1 MPASQWATAQRA
13 RGLLLYSCLFLLL
26 PTRTSAAPLTEA
38 NAKWNV
44 NLEERHAPES
54 YRGEWRNH
62 TYFPSPDDWRSLSIY
77 QLITDRFA
85 DGEPRNNDLYQ
96 GGFDVRDMTYRHGG
110 DFLGLTQKLP
120 YIKGMGCQAIW
131 ISPIF
136 QNGFN
141 SYHQY
146 SQTDFTLLDQRL
158 GTLDELRQLA
168 DSAHRLGMYVIVDVV
183 MNHMGNEFFFEG
195 HQGESAPFR
204 IHEEGSRH
212 EYHLRPRRSNSDL
225 HWTPAG
231 RQPYIDFWYN
241 NTWDAD
247 ASYPGTLYGQHGE
260 PVEDQ
265 GRGTYSSSDFHHNGD
280 LQDYYD
286 PFQIHFGKLYGTMD
300 DLRLEHARVQQK
312 YIAMSKALISSCDI
326 DGFRVDTPMQVPL
339 NFYKAWAP
347 AVREHA
353 KSLGKA
359 SFGLFGEFY
368 VTPERYATMTGRG
381 RDRNMYG
388 TDRFIDGPATMKGGI
403 VYSYYWYMFTAFVYS
418 QPQYA
423 DGFALAYAEE
433 RSMIDVYDPANA
445 RHEYAMWNFC
455 NNHDNWRL
463 QSMTSTRHLH
473 VCLVVITF
481 WPGIP
486 LHYAGDEQNFDSPG
500 SALDGW
506 AREELGASL
515 AWQAVPTH
523 QSGNVASRDNFDMT
537 SGNYLFIARLN
548 ALRRAHFGSF
558 GSEECDKLMTPD
570 PPIQDVLAF
579 IRGCSEEQRVAVLA
593 NFHSTETREAL
604 LWSPWQEH
612 TELQDIIATSG
623 QLRIVVGAGGRL
635 QTSLPPLAAVALVP
649 GPRRSIPP
657 SVVAVSP
664 SHAAV
669 LSGPAG
675 TVQIVLSFDQPMHSS
690 AADGVSLDGF
700 AGMFSCM
707 TANCTK
713 VAATMLFETFC
724 DGVHVVEA
732 LEGLQSFLG
741 LGSFSSFRSTFTVD
755 RHRGIIARP
764 HMHEWPGLICNR
776 GRALCHNAAG
786 AEWLRIKNVGGNWT
800 AWRPYEAQSEW
811 QSFGGVGVLVQYHAE
826 GSSSY
831 IAGDCLVR
839 GLLRCYS
846 TWHKQ
851 MHLRGEFNDWGQDS
865 DLDMVPVDHFTWAAN
880 LSVDRFLRAKFAP
893 GRGWEK
899 SYGIHPTRKLL
910 YGLPLFDPRSKDFE
924 VEPYMSGAAASRRW
938 MVERGRW
945 SAHESITT
953 SADFAADIWISHR
966 CTPEPP
972 PCEPPEAS
980 EVGWK
985 CHSYRSGEDF
995 AWCASAG
1002 TQGCVMFAPRNAS
1015 EDMASCGTCDCCRKQ
1030 VAVLP
1035 KGDRRQCCILFNDL
1049 LLNYTITDDLSRCVA
1064 RGASPAPSWTL
1075 SSETSFQDARGSRCT
1090 DAGGSREVDKAA
1102 SQTIMPT
1109 EASERGDEL
1118 LAAWVPSQWKTALG
1132 LSVFILML
1140 IGLPFCHAPARLY
1153 LSIVRQSQAPLE
1165 SPRPPV
1171 ADKATEGSKR
1181 SKRHVVFA
1189 SLEHNVPELNIRG
1202 FTGDAGIFLEDLAK
1216 EHPRGTISFIHPMLG
1231 GCDYGELAWFTDLSM
1246 LVDGKSYVA
1255 KVLRWE
1261 SPKKEKGVKKVW
1273 YFVQHELFLERMQES
1288 IYPGPMSK
1296 LRVLRFFSLWN
1307 QAVALLLDA
1316 LRPDVFNCLDCH
1328 QAMAP
1333 LYLSELHIPMVLM
1346 LRKPLEMGSVD
1357 SELICDRCWRTTIAL
1372 RRLSVVFNLK
1382 LPTLRNFCTFEGRFN
1397 MMWAAVQR
1405 IKDCQSGR
1413 GLCVLSAATAASL
1426 RREHS
1431 LFQALQRKPRALGH
1445 PSRLVSLDVDS
1456 SVEDLK
1462 KQRASAKAALQRRA
1476 HLKEDPKARI
1486 LLFAGPWA
1494 QHTGAAQV
1502 AEVLPL
1508 ILVRHS
1514 SVQVA
1519 LFGTCSDLH
1528 GVLAQD
1534 GLAQVVSSFPGRVAV
1549 LDRLDFR
1556 RGVDFLLAPFNA
1568 EPVGQQDVELG
1579 LVGVPTCGCAVGALG
1594 RIPGVY
1600 FRPQNSASTLSL
1612 ASALFC
1618 ALEYCLTMD
1627 EEEYWQLAKAA
1638 TRTAQEGFGES
1649 FHHNLTEVYREVE
1662 TAFQTPAK
1670 NWGGAGALLW
1680 ETDASQE
1687 ELHRAVRA
1695 RRSTPLR
1702 RVSATAD
1709 MANEMEVIDIF
1720 DDREFLTQPVSETK
1734 AHDIMKAVAEEVL
1747 VSSAPT
1753 ESAVAL
1759 QRDISQARQL
1769 REERDVVERCLMKPC
1784 AWNLCLRIHL
1794 VMALCYTTTACGELL
1809 LQSLEV
1815 EGVAGRLVPS
1825 AQLWSAYHAGE
1836 ALGAVLWLTLS
1847 YGLPPN
1853 LLMATSQALGM
1864 ASFLLLPLLPEHLL
1878 EAKWSILSFAAVSG
1892 VQGSSRLL
1900 FLIWNFNEELQHGFQ
1915 VAIWRLGLLEGL
1927 RRSVAWLA
1935 LMTSYAESLWIYKQ
1949 VLFVVYFTAL
1959 VLLFKA
1965 PYCYAS
1971 YVLPITSV
1979 RAWLKKRS
1987 FLLLLASEVFISLGS
2002 YSAQDITQWWEL
2014 NGRAPEEIQ
2023 MFAFAMVVGLPLL
2036 LTILF
2041 SALRRLNVWGP
2052 WALRDFACL
2061 LPPGMLLRVL
2071 AVCDVRGHDRSELFV
2086 AALLAAAAVDA
2097 ARYTAVL
2104 CAMMTV
2110 LGNKWYAMKGCFL
2123 AALLASISRAA
2134 APRFQWWVA
2143 SMAGSEP
2150 KPFAGL
2156 PDLSELGE
2164 MTLWAVLP
2172 PAFAGYVCQV
2182 LAVLF
2187 FNEDV
2192 VTFKGHGC
2200 YLADGSE
2207 GDLCT
2212 SMRKFWVAKVRHR
2225 MARASSALSRQKD
2238 ALKEIPNQDE
2248 AAGASVLPSLL
2259 LSPRHGAGGSKHL
2272 CLSPKSDEEYSHQV
2286 HPSCGDDEDYD
2297 VPNEREGIS
2306 ELKSPRAEA
2315 EDAWKVGMPE
2325 KDTATTKSA
2334 VSFDVQTDFVTPS
2347 NKDSQGE
2354 EDKDGA
2360 TTVSFALGTSFGQD
2374 EGTDAASE
2382 KELEFACDQGT
2393 PEKDPAT
2400 TKSAVSFDVTPRSI
2414 DEDSQEA
2421 EKDMA
2426 TTANLPSQNHSGD
2439 EENLDD
2445 EEHRHSLDACSDGDG
2460 DSEQVSL

>member
-1 MPASQWATAQRA
+1 MEHDNLALNVEVGLVSGRTTTVQAALDETVGTLKRRAQIALGIGMGSLLDSFGCFVDGCTPVKKARMRNGDRLTLLHTSRVQVQASAGAFAAILSDGSVVTWGDANAGADSSRVQNRLKNVQQVQASDCAFAAILDDGSVVTWGDAVYGGSSSVVQDQLKHVQQIQASSNAFAAILSDGSVASRSAFAAILDDGSVVTWGDAAWGGDSSSVQGHLKTVQQIQATHCAFAAILDDGSVVTWGDANAGGDSSAVQDQLKNLRQIQSSCGAFAAILSDGSVVTWGDANAGAASSRVQNRLKNVQQVQASDCAFAAMLDDGSVVTWGDAFYGGNSSFVQDQLKTVRQVQCTATAFAAILDDGSVVTWGDAIAGGDSRA
-13 RGLLLYSCLFLLL
+13 
-26 PTRTSAAPLTEA
+26 
-38 NAKWNV
+38 V
-44 NLEERHAPES
+44 Q
-54 YRGEWRNH
+54 
-62 TYFPSPDDWRSLSIY
+62 D
-77 QLITDRFA
+77 QLR
-85 DGEPRNNDLYQ
+85 
-96 GGFDVRDMTYRHGG
+96 DVRQIQSAC
-110 DFLGLTQKLP
+110 LTFA
-120 YIKGMGCQAIW
+120 AIR
-131 ISPIF
+131 SD
-136 QNGFN
+136 G
-141 SYHQY
+141 S
-146 SQTDFTLLDQRL
+146 
-158 GTLDELRQLA
+158 
-168 DSAHRLGMYVIVDVV
+168 IVTWGVP
-183 MNHMGNEFFFEG
+183 
-195 HQGESAPFR
+195 QQS
-204 IHEEGSRH
+204 
-212 EYHLRPRRSNSDL
+212 
-225 HWTPAG
+225 AG
-231 RQPYIDFWYN
+231 RQYVRI
-241 NTWDAD
+241 
-247 ASYPGTLYGQHGE
+247 LKC
-260 PVEDQ
+260 
-265 GRGTYSSSDFHHNGD
+265 NG
-280 LQDYYD
+280 
-286 PFQIHFGKLYGTMD
+286 G
-300 DLRLEHARVQQK
+300 
-312 YIAMSKALISSCDI
+312 
-326 DGFRVDTPMQVPL
+326 
-339 NFYKAWAP
+339 
-347 AVREHA
+347 
-353 KSLGKA
+353 
-359 SFGLFGEFY
+359 
-368 VTPERYATMTGRG
+368 
-381 RDRNMYG
+381 
-388 TDRFIDGPATMKGGI
+388 
-403 VYSYYWYMFTAFVYS
+403 
-418 QPQYA
+418 
-423 DGFALAYAEE
+423 
-433 RSMIDVYDPANA
+433 
-445 RHEYAMWNFC
+445 
-455 NNHDNWRL
+455 
-463 QSMTSTRHLH
+463 
-473 VCLVVITF
+473 
-481 WPGIP
+481 
-486 LHYAGDEQNFDSPG
+486 
-500 SALDGW
+500 
-506 AREELGASL
+506 
-515 AWQAVPTH
+515 
-523 QSGNVASRDNFDMT
+523 
-537 SGNYLFIARLN
+537 
-548 ALRRAHFGSF
+548 
-558 GSEECDKLMTPD
+558 
-570 PPIQDVLAF
+570 
-579 IRGCSEEQRVAVLA
+579 
-593 NFHSTETREAL
+593 
-604 LWSPWQEH
+604 
-612 TELQDIIATSG
+612 
-623 QLRIVVGAGGRL
+623 
-635 QTSLPPLAAVALVP
+635 
-649 GPRRSIPP
+649 GPRMSR
-657 SVVAVSP
+657 
-664 SHAAV
+664 
-669 LSGPAG
+669 
-675 TVQIVLSFDQPMHSS
+675 
-690 AADGVSLDGF
+690 
-700 AGMFSCM
+700 
-707 TANCTK
+707 
-713 VAATMLFETFC
+713 
-724 DGVHVVEA
+724 
-732 LEGLQSFLG
+732 
-741 LGSFSSFRSTFTVD
+741 
-755 RHRGIIARP
+755 
-764 HMHEWPGLICNR
+764 
-776 GRALCHNAAG
+776 
-786 AEWLRIKNVGGNWT
+786 
-800 AWRPYEAQSEW
+800 
-811 QSFGGVGVLVQYHAE
+811 VGVLVQYHAE

-880 LSVDRFLRAKFAP
+880 LTVDRFLRAKFAP

-1102 SQTIMPT
+1102 SQTIMPP

-1357 SELICDRCWRTTIAL
+1357 SELICDRCWKTTIAL

-1618 ALEYCLTMD
+1618 ALEYCLTME

-1662 TAFQTPAK
+1662 TAFQKPPK

-1900 FLIWNFNEELQHGFQ
+1900 FLIWNFSEELQHGFQ

-1949 VLFVVYFTAL
+1949 VPSFRYGFGGDGFMKLCQLCFGFH
-1959 VLLFKA
+1959 
-1965 PYCYAS
+1965 CGE
-1971 YVLPITSV
+1971 
-1979 RAWLKKRS
+1979 RS
-1987 FLLLLASEVFISLGS
+1987 RLLLNVAPPPLPPRPPEVIPNIPGDSGPPLLRPALSSESLGS
-2002 YSAQDITQWWEL
+2002 SSKPGYLERRKIAMIQAYKDHFLEQVKAKRQKSVSTAAATGILREVPFFQEFDDVLPGTIYRLARLAVMQDGAEGEVLFRQGDEPVDCYVVLRGKVGVYISSTPQESPRDFTL
-2014 NGRAPEEIQ
+2014 DYVRVVEDETKKSRVSR
-2023 MFAFAMVVGLPLL
+2023 FCRCCRFRRERLCTFVVGSTQELDDSYRRYVSEGFNTYTPDSNLGTKVADLGRGAAFGELGLMERKPLL
-2036 LTILF
+2036 GRCESKCTFVVIRRSAFQKWF
-2041 SALRRLNVWGP
+2041 SESISADAYRTRLYFISRIAGFQMETLRNPIKKPERTLGGKSRTEGHGQANVKQTVHPVDRFREEDYKPGHVLLQEGQQHESRLGTDHHPGSNCCVSIPEPIIFIVRSGHISVSRKSRRRLSTMVSV
-2052 WALRDFACL
+2052 
-2061 LPPGMLLRVL
+2061 RVGGAGFNFSHL
-2071 AVCDVRGHDRSELFV
+2071 DVAD
-2086 AALLAAAAVDA
+2086 
-2097 ARYTAVL
+2097 
-2104 CAMMTV
+2104 
-2110 LGNKWYAMKGCFL
+2110 
-2123 AALLASISRAA
+2123 
-2134 APRFQWWVA
+2134 
-2143 SMAGSEP
+2143 
-2150 KPFAGL
+2150 
-2156 PDLSELGE
+2156 
-2164 MTLWAVLP
+2164 LP
-2172 PAFAGYVCQV
+2172 PASTVFRCTVSATDPEDRPEVARSYQDREPGLNDKPNVCNGP
-2182 LAVLF
+2182 LLC
-2187 FNEDV
+2187 DV
-2192 VTFKGHGC
+2192 ACCSQLIENWSECLNRCEAQRSKLIHAHALTRYWRACICISSLEETVTIGLLQH
-2200 YLADGSE
+2200 
-2207 GDLCT
+2207 
-2212 SMRKFWVAKVRHR
+2212 HR
-2225 MARASSALSRQKD
+2225 RS
-2238 ALKEIPNQDE
+2238 
-2248 AAGASVLPSLL
+2248 G
-2259 LSPRHGAGGSKHL
+2259 
-2272 CLSPKSDEEYSHQV
+2272 SDE
-2286 HPSCGDDEDYD
+2286 
-2297 VPNEREGIS
+2297 
-2306 ELKSPRAEA
+2306 
-2315 EDAWKVGMPE
+2315 
-2325 KDTATTKSA
+2325 
-2334 VSFDVQTDFVTPS
+2334 
-2347 NKDSQGE
+2347 
-2354 EDKDGA
+2354 
-2360 TTVSFALGTSFGQD
+2360 
-2374 EGTDAASE
+2374 
-2382 KELEFACDQGT
+2382 
-2393 PEKDPAT
+2393 
-2400 TKSAVSFDVTPRSI
+2400 
-2414 DEDSQEA
+2414 
-2421 EKDMA
+2421 
-2426 TTANLPSQNHSGD
+2426 
-2439 EENLDD
+2439 
-2445 EEHRHSLDACSDGDG
+2445 
-2460 DSEQVSL
+2460 